1 MNRRQKIE
9 QLLEK
14 EPDDAFLR
22 FGLAMELL
30 KEGESL
36 TALDQFDRVLAID
49 SVYTAAYHHKGYTLI
64 ALERIEEARSVLQ
77 AGIEA
82 ATQIGNNHAKREMS
96 ELLESIS

>member
-1 MNRRQKIE
+1 MSRRQKIE
-9 QLLEK
+9 LLLEK
-14 EPDDAFLR
+14 EPNDAFLN

-36 TALDQFDRVLAID
+36 AALDRFDRTLAID
-49 SVYTAAYHHKGYTLI
+49 AVYTAAYHHKGYTLI
-64 ALERIEEARSVLQ
+64 ALERIDEAKSTLQ

-82 ATQIGNNHAKREMS
+82 AAQISNAHAKREMT